1 MIFFVRWNL
10 IDFCQAINFYG
21 ESKKLKNLSNL
32 KNIKIDK
39 KKYFNITM
47 KKLDEIIKSMNEEEE
62 ISVDTETT
70 SINPQEAELVGI
82 SLSNKKGESC
92 YIPVGHKNVKNL
104 PKSLVIIKKKNLR
117 R

>member
-1 MIFFVRWNL
+1 
-10 IDFCQAINFYG
+10 
-21 ESKKLKNLSNL
+21 
-32 KNIKIDK
+32 
-39 KKYFNITM
+39 
-47 KKLDEIIKSMNEEEE
+47 MNEEEE

-104 PKSLVIIKKKNLR
+104 PKSLVIKRLKKILEDKSIKKIGQNIKYDLIVFKKR
-117 R
+117 RNRSVSYRRYNVVVLYT